1 MKGGKARERKL
12 PFRSL
17 LIISHRWFISQLIP
31 CSKLSRSPTPLET
44 APRKYNNAGLRQD
57 LKTKK
62 TEETL
67 DPFQNG
73 GLDDDHASSVHPNFP
88 RARGLSRTYAFYGT
102 PPEPE
107 AKGLK
112 RDHSRKNNVGT
123 SVFLITWNISLTWDI
138 LARLRPTR
146 LRVCRWIRTHGPG
159 QNQDQVKGMNNNPL
173 IFFNFQ
179 LTSLLRRLNRQLVEL
194 NVSLQP
200 LLLRIVGSLD
210 KSPTTFWMTIVGN
223 ASFYQRL
230 LMPSTSL
237 ANLSWTGRS
246 TLRHSLLPCK
256 MFSICHSLI

>member
-12 PFRSL
+12 PFRSS

-31 CSKLSRSPTPLET
+31 CSKLSRSPTLET
-44 APRKYNNAGLRQD
+44 AQRKYNNAGLWQD

-73 GLDDDHASSVHPNFP
+73 GLDDDHASSVCPNFP
-88 RARGLSRTYAFYGT
+88 CAQGLSRTYTFYGT

-112 RDHSRKNNVGT
+112 RDHSQKNNVGT
-123 SVFLITWNISLTWDI
+123 SVFLIAWNISLTWDI

-146 LRVCRWIRTHGPG
+146 LQVCRWIRTHGPG
-159 QNQDQVKGMNNNPL
+159 QNQDQVKGMNNNSL
-173 IFFNFQ
+173 IVFNFQ

-200 LLLRIVGSLD
+200 LLLRMGSLD

-223 ASFYQRL
+223 VSFSQRL

>member
-1 MKGGKARERKL
+1 MTMHLQSAQIFLVLEDFQGLTHFMAH
-12 PFRSL
+12 PRSL
-17 LIISHRWFISQLIP
+17 
-31 CSKLSRSPTPLET
+31 
-44 APRKYNNAGLRQD
+44 RQ
-57 LKTKK
+57 K
-62 TEETL
+62 
-67 DPFQNG
+67 
-73 GLDDDHASSVHPNFP
+73 A
-88 RARGLSRTYAFYGT
+88 
-102 PPEPE
+102 E

-112 RDHSRKNNVGT
+112 QDHSRKNNVGT

-179 LTSLLRRLNRQLVEL
+179 LTSLLRRLNQQLIKL
-194 NVSLQP
+194 NVSLQL

-210 KSPTTFWMTIVGN
+210 KSLTTFWMTIVGN
-223 ASFYQRL
+223 ASFSQRL

-246 TLRHSLLPCK
+246 TLWHSLLPCK